1 MWYAQLLSE
10 YFGYSIQTFESLSS
24 WSLDS
29 RQVKSNSC
37 YVAIRG
43 EKVDGH
49 DFIEQAI
56 DNGAKYALVE
66 KKYSK
71 KHPNLILLQV
81 ENVLETLQ
89 QLAKK
94 LIEYWKPFVIA
105 ITGSI
110 GKTSTKEF
118 IYTLI
123 HSSLKVH
130 KTFGNQNTQ
139 LTLPLTILNAL
150 EPTPYLLLEMGI
162 DRPQELERLIAIAPP
177 DFAVLTQLAHVHVE
191 AFDHFENLAK
201 EKCKIFDH
209 PKTKLAFYLKESP
222 FSDMIHARGKAQ
234 KVVCSRSDK
243 TADYFLK
250 GTTSALT
257 LYKNQSPMFSFSPPL
272 EDEKSQVN
280 LLLALAVADRLGVPP
295 EVLQRQISFIQYPEK
310 RWVKI
315 LHEGVLYIDDSY
327 NACVESV
334 ENALKSLPKTEGRKI
349 VVLAPMVDQGPYR
362 EKNHQTIA
370 KLAYDHADI
379 LVGFGEEMEAM
390 IPLWRNSKKKW
401 AYFLSYPLL
410 SAFLTKL
417 VRNKDTV
424 LIKGSRKY
432 ALERLTRDL
441 INR

>member
-1 MWYAQLLSE
+1 MWYGVVLSE
-10 YFGYSIQTFESLSS
+10 HFGYSTETFELLSS

-29 RQVKSNSC
+29 RDVKSNGC

-43 EKVDGH
+43 AKVDGH

-66 KKYSK
+66 KNYSK

-81 ENVLETLQ
+81 ENVLDTLQ
-89 QLAKK
+89 LLAKK
-94 LIEYWKPFVIA
+94 LIEYWKPFIIA

-123 HSSLKVH
+123 HTSLKVH
-130 KTFGNQNTQ
+130 KTFGNQNSQ

-162 DRPQELERLIAIAPP
+162 DRPHELERLLAIAPP

-191 AFDHFENLAK
+191 AFDNFENLAR

-209 PKTKLAFYLKESP
+209 PKTKLAFYFKESP
-222 FSDMIHARGKAQ
+222 FSDRMHVTGNAK

-243 TADYFLK
+243 IADYFLEEK
-250 GTTSALT
+250 ASVLT
-257 LYKNQSPMFSFSPPL
+257 LYKNQNPLLSFLPPL
-272 EDEKSQVN
+272 EDEKSRVN
-280 LLLALAVADRLGVPP
+280 LLLALAVADRLGVSS
-295 EVLQRQISFIQYPEK
+295 EILHRQINLIRYPEK

-315 LHEGVLYIDDSY
+315 FHEGVLYIDDSY

-334 ENALKSLPKTEGRKI
+334 ENALKSLPQSEGRKI
-349 VVLAPMVDQGPYR
+349 VVLGSMAEQGLYR
-362 EKNHQTIA
+362 EKNHETIA
-370 KLAYDHADI
+370 KLAYEYGDI
-379 LVGFGEEMEAM
+379 LIGFGEDMEAM
-390 IPLWRNSKKKW
+390 IPLWRNSRKKW
-401 AYFLSYPLL
+401 AYFLSYSLMN
-410 SAFLTKL
+410 SFLKKL
-417 VRNKDTV
+417 VRNKDIV

-441 INR
+441 ITR